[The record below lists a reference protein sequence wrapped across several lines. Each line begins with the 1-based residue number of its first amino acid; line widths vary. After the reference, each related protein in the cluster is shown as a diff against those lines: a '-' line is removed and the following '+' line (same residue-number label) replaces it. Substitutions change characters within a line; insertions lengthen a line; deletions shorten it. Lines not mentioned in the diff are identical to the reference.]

1 MRKIIK
7 YFVTYPKAV
16 NILILFFF
24 VFGIAGII
32 SLKSSFFPL
41 IDSKFISVNAN
52 YPGASPDEIEKGVI
66 LKIEENLKGIPGIT
80 RVTSTSRENT
90 GTVLIETD
98 PDYDIDAMLFEIKNA
113 VDKVPSFPIS
123 LEPVVVTKIEEQQPT
138 VIFSLSGAE
147 IDLKSLKNMAKNV
160 EDDLRAVEGISQV
173 TLSGFPD
180 EEIEISINEQNLLAY
195 NLSFQE
201 IVNAVS
207 NSNILISGGNIKT
220 NEEDFLIRANNKN
233 YYANGLQNLVLKKDS
248 KGTIV
253 RLGDI
258 SKISDKFSETPI
270 STFVDY
276 NSAVVITTSNTNSED
291 LLDSAEI
298 INSYID
304 EFNLSNER
312 FK

>member
-248 KGTIV
+248 
-253 RLGDI
+253 
-258 SKISDKFSETPI
+258 
-270 STFVDY
+270 
-276 NSAVVITTSNTNSED
+276 
-291 LLDSAEI
+291 
-298 INSYID
+298 
-304 EFNLSNER
+304 
-312 FK
+312 